1 MANEN
6 YVEIQDM
13 SPDDLKDKA
22 NSFVEQYKYI
32 VLGGL
37 LGLFIY
43 AEACIIIIKFFL
55 DPKNQKLK

>member
-37 LGLFIY
+37 LGLFIVCGGLY
-43 AEACIIIIKFFL
+43 YYYKIVY
-55 DPKNQKLK
+55 